1 MTLNL
6 DDTVSGKRAPVLD
19 EDPFSAENLENP
31 YPFHARL
38 REVGPIAFLP
48 KYNVHAVGRYDEVH
62 EVLSNWQQ
70 MVSGTGT
77 SFHPA
82 PEGVPQ
88 TILRTDPPEHDAL
101 REVLTSIMSARVLRS
116 MADEC
121 RRKADGLIGELLDGH
136 RAGDTVE
143 VDGFKDIASVL
154 PVDFF
159 PDAAGI
165 TDVGRE
171 NLVPYADDHF
181 NRVGPTNDLV
191 IAGDARRDELEEWA
205 GSVCERDSLKPKG
218 FGADIWAATDRGDLL
233 PENAPRLVRSLPKAG
248 VDTTVYGLAALLY
261 ALATNPDQW
270 NALRDNPNLARVA
283 FDEAIRLE
291 SPVQML
297 FRKSA
302 ADVIISGVTIP
313 TGARVLICYGA
324 ANRDPRRWRNPDK
337 FDLSR
342 DPSGHVAFGMGIH
355 QCAGQHAA
363 RLEAA
368 QLLAVLV
375 ERVERIELAGPVTWH
390 PNNALRGWGSIP
402 LRMELAHDR

>member
-6 DDTVSGKRAPVLD
+6 DDTASGKRAPVLD
-19 EDPFSAENLENP
+19 EDPFSAEILEDP
-31 YPFHARL
+31 YPFHERL
-38 REVGPIAFLP
+38 REAGPIAFLP
-48 KYNVHAVGRYDEVH
+48 KYNVHVVGRYDEVH

-82 PEGVPQ
+82 PSGVPQ

-101 REVLTSIMSARVLRS
+101 RHVLTSIMSARVLRS

-121 RRKADGLIGELLDGH
+121 KQKAEALIDELLGGH
-136 RAGDTVE
+136 RAGDLVE
-143 VDGFKDIASVL
+143 IDGFKDIASVL

-181 NRVGPTNDLV
+181 NRVGPTNDLA
-191 IAGDARRDELEEWA
+191 IAGDARRDELEEWVE
-205 GSVCERDSLKPKG
+205 SVCQRDSLKSKG

-233 PENAPRLVRSLPKAG
+233 PESAPRLVRSLPKAG

-302 ADVIISGVTIP
+302 ADVTISGVTIP

-324 ANRDPRRWRNPDK
+324 ANRDPRRWSNPDK

-342 DPSGHVAFGMGIH
+342 DPSGHLAFGIGIH

-375 ERVERIELAGPVTWH
+375 ERVERIELAAPVTWH
-390 PNNALRGWGSIP
+390 HNNALRGWGSIP
-402 LRMELAHDR
+402 LRIQLAHHR